1 MAHAAPDSIESTGT
15 HRIEKDTRV
24 ALVFPFLARTHYWQ
38 PVFRE
43 FTRLIPHTRVFTG
56 LWGGFAPGY
65 EGTFDLHIVKGTR
78 NVVLKSN
85 NLGEG
90 YESTFCWA
98 PLSIFREL
106 AKFKPH
112 VIFTTGFGI
121 WTLCAL
127 LYKLVTGARVIV
139 LWDGCSAYSSS
150 RISRVRHWFRRS
162 MAPFFDF
169 GVSNMREGV
178 AYMSEILGIP
188 KKRLLSYPYQVAD
201 LAILDSSASDHRV
214 PERMRPSFLFVGAIN
229 ARKGWRYLL
238 EASALL
244 VKKGTDKFSVLFVG
258 AGNQEQELLASIAS
272 LGLGHIA
279 HHVGPV
285 PYHQI
290 ASYYKEADV
299 FVFPTTE
306 DVWGLVLIEAMAF
319 GLPVMCSK
327 YAGSREMVEHD
338 ENGFIVD
345 PRDVE
350 AFARY
355 MARFIDDPNLA
366 LEFGARSRERIAPY
380 TSTRAAEVLAGVA
393 SEARRARRNEH
404 SFGDV
409 ERDLKVVLRS
419 PPQ

>member
-1 MAHAAPDSIESTGT
+1 MAHTIPDSIVDTGCY
-15 HRIEKDTRV
+15 RIEKAARV
-24 ALVFPFLARTHYWQ
+24 AWVFPFLARTHYWQ

-43 FTRLIPHTRVFTG
+43 FTRLIPHTRIFTG

-65 EGTFDLHIVKGTR
+65 EGTFDLRIIEGTR
-78 NVVLKSN
+78 TVILKNN

-90 YESTFCWA
+90 YESSFCWA
-98 PLSIFREL
+98 PLSIVKEL
-106 AKFKPH
+106 AKFKPD
-112 VIFTTGFGI
+112 VIFTTGFGV

-139 LWDGCSAYSSS
+139 LWDGCSTYSSS
-150 RISRVRHWFRRS
+150 SISRVRHWFRRS
-162 MAPFFDF
+162 MAPFIDF

-178 AYMSEILGIP
+178 AYLSEVLGIP
-188 KKRLLSYPYQVAD
+188 NKRLLSYPYQVAD
-201 LAILDSSASDHRV
+201 LAILDSTASNHRV
-214 PERMRPSFLFVGAIN
+214 PEKIGPCFLFVGAIN

-238 EASALL
+238 EAAGLL
-244 VKKGTDKFSVLFVG
+244 VKRGIDQFSVVFVG
-258 AGNQEQELLASIAS
+258 AGNQEEELLSGIAGH
-272 LGLGHIA
+272 GLGHIA

-290 ASYYKEADV
+290 ASYYKNADV

-327 YAGSREMVEHD
+327 YAGSKEMVEH
-338 ENGFIVD
+338 ETNGFILD

-355 MARFIDDPNLA
+355 MERFINHPGLV
-366 LEFGARSRERIAPY
+366 LEFGARSRERIAPF

-393 SEARRARRNEH
+393 SEARRARRNKH
-404 SFGDV
+404 RFGDV
-409 ERDLKVVLRS
+409 ECDLSVVL
-419 PPQ
+419 PPPR

>member
-1 MAHAAPDSIESTGT
+1 MAQAIPDSIADTGT
-15 HRIEKDTRV
+15 YRIEKDTRV
-24 ALVFPFLARTHYWQ
+24 AWVFPLLARTHYWQ

-43 FTRLIPHTRVFTG
+43 FTRLLPHTRIFTG

-65 EGTFDLHIVKGTR
+65 EGTFDLRIIEGTR
-78 NVVLKSN
+78 TVTLKSN
-85 NLGEG
+85 NHGEG
-90 YESTFCWA
+90 YESSFCWA
-98 PLSIFREL
+98 PLSIVNEL
-106 AKFKPH
+106 AKFKPD
-112 VIFTTGFGI
+112 VVFTTGFGV

-127 LYKLVTGARVIV
+127 LYKLVSGAKVIV

-150 RISRVRHWFRRS
+150 RISRVRHWIRRA
-162 MAPFFDF
+162 MAPFIDF

-178 AYMSEILGIP
+178 AYMSEVLGIP
-188 KKRLLSYPYQVAD
+188 NKRLLSYPYQVAD
-201 LAILDSSASDHRV
+201 LAILDSTASDHRV
-214 PERMRPSFLFVGAIN
+214 PERMRPCFLFVGAIN

-238 EASALL
+238 EAACLL
-244 VKKGTDKFSVLFVG
+244 VKRGIDQFSVVFVG
-258 AGNQEQELLASIAS
+258 AGNQEEELLAGIADY
-272 LGLGHIA
+272 GLGRIA

-285 PYHQI
+285 PYQQI
-290 ASYYKEADV
+290 ASYYKDADV

-327 YAGSREMVEHD
+327 YAGSKEMVQHET
-338 ENGFIVD
+338 NGFILD

-355 MARFIDDPNLA
+355 MERFINDPNLV
-366 LEFGARSRERIAPY
+366 LEFGARSRERIAPF

-393 SEARRARRNEH
+393 SEPRRAGRNKH
-404 SFGDV
+404 NFGNV
-409 ERDLKVVLRS
+409 ERDLSVVLRS

>member
-1 MAHAAPDSIESTGT
+1 MEVVGT
-15 HRIEKDTRV
+15 YRIEKDTRV
-24 ALVFPFLARTHYWQ
+24 AWLFPFLARTHYWQ

-43 FTRLIPHTRVFTG
+43 FTRLIPHTRIFTG
-56 LWGGFAPGY
+56 LWGGFASSY

-78 NVVLKSN
+78 NVVLKRN

-90 YESTFCWA
+90 YESAFCLA
-98 PLSIFREL
+98 SLSIIKEL

-112 VIFTTGFGI
+112 VIFATGFGL

-127 LYKLVTGARVIV
+127 LYKLLTGAKVVV
-139 LWDGCSAYSSS
+139 LWDGCSTYSSS
-150 RISRVRHWFRRS
+150 RISQVRHWFRRS

-178 AYMSEILGIP
+178 AYMNEVLSIP
-188 KKRLLSYPYQVAD
+188 NRRLLSYPYQVAD
-201 LAILDSSASDHRV
+201 LAILDSSARDHRA

-238 EASALL
+238 EAARLL
-244 VKKGTDKFSVLFVG
+244 VNEGIDQFSVIFIG
-258 AGNQEQELLASIAS
+258 AGNQEQELLAGIAS
-272 LGLGHIA
+272 HGLLHIA

-319 GLPVMCSK
+319 GLPVVCSK
-327 YAGSREMVEHD
+327 YAGSREMVEH
-338 ENGFIVD
+338 EKNGFIVD

-355 MARFIDDPNLA
+355 MARFINDPNLI

-380 TSTRAAEVLAGVA
+380 TSNRAAEVLAGVA
-393 SEARRARRNEH
+393 SEAYRARRNDT
-404 SFGDV
+404 SFGEV
-409 ERDLKVVLRS
+409 ERDLSVVLRS